1 VDKPVYPDVDL
12 STIYD
17 RVVDEEQS
25 ETQEEVVEI

>member
-1 VDKPVYPDVDL
+1 MYPDVDL